1 MEDDLVNSY
10 LNESNK
16 MDGFNY
22 VNWKFNIKTLM
33 ETSNV
38 WPVVSGKEAKFEFLA
53 NTQDWDTRERK

>member
-1 MEDDLVNSY
+1 MANALANSY

-22 VNWKFNIKTLM
+22 VNLKFNIKTLM

-38 WPVVSGKEAKFEFLA
+38 WPLVSGQETKFEFLA
-53 NTQDWDTRERK
+53 NTRDWDTRERK

>member
-1 MEDDLVNSY
+1 MENALANSY

-16 MDGFNY
+16 MDGSNY

-38 WPVVSGKEAKFEFLA
+38 WPVVSGQEAKFEAPA
-53 NTQDWDTRERK
+53 NTRDWDTRERK